1 MKKGDN
7 KDHVNYQNL
16 SHYYG
21 IQIILKSTY
30 RQIYP
35 QDEKQSLNKLILGVA
50 TLNRLSVA
58 TCNRLLFT

>member
-16 SHYYG
+16 SHDYR

-30 RQIYP
+30 RQTYA

-50 TLNRLSVA
+50 TLNRLKSGYMQ
-58 TCNRLLFT
+58 